1 MDPPA
6 LTATRHRLIAAAA
19 TTLVLAAGGCGSG
32 SGSSSDATSSSG
44 SDATSSSGSAAAS
57 ETSASSSGAAG
68 THSVVVD
75 GTPLTADAWRV
86 KCQKNDAETTG
97 TADLLEDVPLEETA
111 DAMFVSVDFDIADG
125 KVSDVKNVSVTGG
138 PSGDVHAIT
147 DETTV
152 TISET
157 SVRAEGTARGTV
169 DGAQRDDIPFTVE
182 IACPSWGGLTDEGD
196 QIPPG

>member
-1 MDPPA
+1 M

-32 SGSSSDATSSSG
+32 SGSSSEG
-44 SDATSSSGSAAAS
+44 TSSSGSAATS

-68 THSVVVD
+68 THRVVVD

-152 TISET
+152 TMSET

-182 IACPSWGGLTDEGD
+182 ISCPSWGGLTDEGD

>member
-1 MDPPA
+1 MLRTRVLLVGVEHATGGTLHRHVTTKGTPPV

-19 TTLVLAAGGCGSG
+19 TTLVLAAGGCGSD

-44 SDATSSSGSAAAS
+44 SAAASSSGSAATS

-68 THSVVVD
+68 THRVVVD

-138 PSGDVHAIT
+138 RPGTSTPSPT
-147 DETTV
+147 
-152 TISET
+152 
-157 SVRAEGTARGTV
+157 RR
-169 DGAQRDDIPFTVE
+169 R
-182 IACPSWGGLTDEGD
+182 
-196 QIPPG
+196 